1 MSRIRASI
9 ASLAALALC
18 GTAPAQPVT
27 VASYPAKIVPEQA
40 TTLTLERGMVTDLAD
55 PTARLERGAVI
66 ARVNKEK
73 EEQERE
79 EMELQISKDK
89 LAKRDEIRKLEAQR
103 EKVRF
108 YLNSLTAE
116 ERKYAT
122 DVSADGVEPS
132 KEALAD
138 IEERI
143 QLLQKELKRMPER
156 KREEFERSHLANTLK
171 MPYAGR
177 LQYNVT
183 LPEDRTKPFEHAA
196 VSSQPFAT
204 VCDDSAFYITINL
217 SQSELTQLPP
227 QQFTAEV
234 ALPDGKKLCG
244 RYDHHRVEHNG
255 STDMLVYFFRLPR
268 EDSDTAYSMLGSNAK
283 AALVF
288 ECGEE
293 LRVEGKAQMLNRP
306 EAADCENWEQLVERL
321 FPDCNIV
328 LIAERNIVLRPKDS
342 Q

>member
-55 PTARLERGAVI
+55 PTARLERGTVI

-244 RYDHHRVEHNG
+244 KYDHHRVEHNG
-255 STDMLVYFFRLPR
+255 STDMLVYFFRLPQ

-328 LIAERNIVLRPKDS
+328 LIAERNIVLRPKDTK
-342 Q
+342 